1 MLGKIA
7 EMFGGIPRMALVA
20 VVLLALIGGVW
31 FWKRRSAGRAAA
43 APAVKAAAVDRET
56 ETVKAERAAS
66 QYADMI
72 AKGLPERRDEDD
84 AEIDSENAVTDEYVK
99 SVGADQEMSA
109 SDEDDEDDEEYEP
122 MDA

>member
-1 MLGKIA
+1 MLGQIA
-7 EMFGGIPRMALVA
+7 ETFGGIPRMALVA
-20 VVLLALIGGVW
+20 VIILAIIGGIW
-31 FWKRRSAGRAAA
+31 YWKRSRV
-43 APAVKAAAVDRET
+43 PAVPKVSKADVDRET

-84 AEIDSENAVTDEYVK
+84 MEDDDDMENAVTDEYVQ
-99 SVGADQEMSA
+99 SVGTDQEVSA
-109 SDEDDEDDEEYEP
+109 DGEEDDEEYEP

>member
-1 MLGKIA
+1 MLGQIA
-7 EMFGGIPRMALVA
+7 EMFGGIPRMALVV

-31 FWKRRSAGRAAA
+31 YWRKRSAAA
-43 APAVKAAAVDRET
+43 APAASKVDRET

-84 AEIDSENAVTDEYVK
+84 MEDDMDDDMENAVTDEYVK
-99 SVGADQEMSA
+99 TIGSDQEISA
-109 SDEDDEDDEEYEP
+109 DGDDEEYEP

>member
-20 VVLLALIGGVW
+20 IVLLALIGGVW
-31 FWKRRSAGRAAA
+31 FWKRRSAGRAA

>member
-1 MLGKIA
+1 MLGQIA
-7 EMFGGIPRMALVA
+7 DMFGGIPRMALVV

-31 FWKRRSAGRAAA
+31 YWKRSRA
-43 APAVKAAAVDRET
+43 APAPTASKMDRET

-72 AKGLPERRDEDD
+72 AKGLPERLDEDD
-84 AEIDSENAVTDEYVK
+84 MEMDSENAVTDDYIETIGK
-99 SVGADQEMSA
+99 DQEVSEGG
-109 SDEDDEDDEEYEP
+109 SDEDDEEEYEP

>member
-7 EMFGGIPRMALVA
+7 EMFGGIPRMALVV

-31 FWKRRSAGRAAA
+31 YWKRRSRQ
-43 APAVKAAAVDRET
+43 APAVDRET

-84 AEIDSENAVTDEYVK
+84 AEMEALLDEPEIAVTDEYVK
-99 SVGADQEMSA
+99 TLGKDQEMSA
-109 SDEDDEDDEEYEP
+109 SDDEEEYEP